1 MIVLTILKVIGI
13 VLLVILLLLL
23 LLLSILL
30 FVPVR
35 YRSLGYKREES
46 TDYYVDF
53 HATWLMKALRFK
65 AEFDPG
71 GLKMNL
77 KFLFITLMDSS
88 GDEENESESDDRED
102 DISLSDD
109 FSKDDGISKG
119 AGPSKDDG
127 IYQDDNISKG
137 ADLSKDDDIY
147 QEDNNSKGAGLSK
160 DDDLSTNDD
169 LSDLEKADA
178 RSDESEISNAVETKS
193 PETETPVG
201 EAPKDTAGD
210 RVIGTDRFTAAA
222 TDVKSDSIVSEVS
235 ESSEIIKAETDTD
248 SDSDSDSDIISG
260 TSSKEESYASDE
272 TDTASSEES
281 GPDFTE
287 KTEKKFRRILD
298 KIKEVSRKTA
308 EIKAAVTD
316 EENRAAVKLIIKNLK
331 YLLRHYRFRSLNG
344 NLSYG
349 SEDPSSVG
357 TVMMYLGMLYPVY
370 GENFTIEPV
379 FDRSVLTGDMR
390 FKGRIRLIH
399 LLVALIELMLNK
411 KIRQF
416 VINRL

>member
-13 VLLVILLLLL
+13 VLLVILLLIL

-88 GDEENESESDDRED
+88 GDEENESESDDREN

-109 FSKDDGISKG
+109 FSKDDSISKG
-119 AGPSKDDG
+119 ADPSKDDD

-147 QEDNNSKGAGLSK
+147 QD
-160 DDDLSTNDD
+160 DD

-201 EAPKDTAGD
+201 EAPKDTAED
-210 RVIGTDRFTAAA
+210 RVIGTDRFTAAS

-235 ESSEIIKAETDTD
+235 ESSEIIKAET
-248 SDSDSDSDIISG
+248 DSDSDSDIISG

-281 GPDFTE
+281 GSDFTE

>member
-13 VLLVILLLLL
+13 VLLVILLLIL

-65 AEFDPG
+65 AEFDSG

-88 GDEENESESDDRED
+88 GDEENESESDERED
-102 DISLSDD
+102 DISPSDD

-137 ADLSKDDDIY
+137 ADLSKDDD
-147 QEDNNSKGAGLSK
+147 
-160 DDDLSTNDD
+160 LSTNDD
-169 LSDLEKADA
+169 LSDLEKTDA

-193 PETETPVG
+193 SVTETPAG
-201 EAPKDTAGD
+201 EAPEDTAGD

-222 TDVKSDSIVSEVS
+222 SDVKSDSIVSEVS
-235 ESSEIIKAETDTD
+235 ESSEINKTETD
-248 SDSDSDSDIISG
+248 SDSDSNPDIISE

>member
-13 VLLVILLLLL
+13 VLLVILLLILFLL
-23 LLLSILL
+23 GILL

-77 KFLFITLMDSS
+77 KFLWLTLMDSS
-88 GDEENESESDDRED
+88 GDEENESESDERED
-102 DISLSDD
+102 DISQDDDISPSDD
-109 FSKDDGISKG
+109 FPKDDSLSMGNDISKG
-119 AGPSKDDG
+119 DTPSEND
-127 IYQDDNISKG
+127 S
-137 ADLSKDDDIY
+137 LSKD
-147 QEDNNSKGAGLSK
+147 
-160 DDDLSTNDD
+160 DD
-169 LSDLEKADA
+169 LSDLEKANT
-178 RSDESEISNAVETKS
+178 RSEESEISKAGESES
-193 PETETPVG
+193 PVTETPVG
-201 EAPKDTAGD
+201 EAPEDTAGD

-222 TDVKSDSIVSEVS
+222 TGVKSDSIVSEVS
-235 ESSEIIKAETDTD
+235 EVSESSEIKKPETDSGKDTDTVTVPD
-248 SDSDSDSDIISG
+248 SDSDSNPDIISG
-260 TSSKEESYASDE
+260 TSDKEESYASDK
-272 TDTASSEES
+272 TDTASSKES
-281 GPDFTE
+281 GPDLTE
-287 KTEKKFRRILD
+287 KTEKKFQRILD

-316 EENRAAVKLIIKNLK
+316 EENRAAVKLIIKKLK

-357 TVMMYLGMLYPVY
+357 TVMMYLSMLYPVY

-390 FKGRIRLIH
+390 FKGRIRIIH
-399 LLVALIELMLNK
+399 LLIALIQLMLNK

>member
-13 VLLVILLLLL
+13 VLLVILLLILF
-23 LLLSILL
+23 LLSILL

-102 DISLSDD
+102 DISLI
-109 FSKDDGISKG
+109 SKDDS
-119 AGPSKDDG
+119 
-127 IYQDDNISKG
+127 ISKG
-137 ADLSKDDDIY
+137 ADLS
-147 QEDNNSKGAGLSK
+147 
-160 DDDLSTNDD
+160 TNDE

-235 ESSEIIKAETDTD
+235 ESPEIIKAETD

-281 GPDFTE
+281 DPDFTE

-298 KIKEVSRKTA
+298 KIKEVSQKTA

-357 TVMMYLGMLYPVY
+357 TVMMYLGMLYPLY

>member
-13 VLLVILLLLL
+13 VLLVILLLIL

-88 GDEENESESDDRED
+88 GDEENESESDERED
-102 DISLSDD
+102 DISPSDD
-109 FSKDDGISKG
+109 FSKEDGISKG
-119 AGPSKDDG
+119 TGPSKDDG

-137 ADLSKDDDIY
+137 ADLSKDDD
-147 QEDNNSKGAGLSK
+147 LSA
-160 DDDLSTNDD
+160 NDD
-169 LSDLEKADA
+169 LSYLEKADA

-235 ESSEIIKAETDTD
+235 ESSEIIKAETD
-248 SDSDSDSDIISG
+248 SDSDSDIISE

>member
-13 VLLVILLLLL
+13 VLLVILLLIL

-88 GDEENESESDDRED
+88 GDEENDSESDDRED
-102 DISLSDD
+102 DISQDDVISPSDD
-109 FSKDDGISKG
+109 FPKDDSLSMGNDISKG
-119 AGPSKDDG
+119 DTPSEND
-127 IYQDDNISKG
+127 
-137 ADLSKDDDIY
+137 
-147 QEDNNSKGAGLSK
+147 GLSK
-160 DDDLSTNDD
+160 DDD
-169 LSDLEKADA
+169 LSDLEKADT
-178 RSDESEISNAVETKS
+178 RSDESEISKAGESES
-193 PETETPVG
+193 PVTETHVR
-201 EAPKDTAGD
+201 EAPEDTAVD

-222 TDVKSDSIVSEVS
+222 SDVKSDSIVSEVS
-235 ESSEIIKAETDTD
+235 ESSEINKTET
-248 SDSDSDSDIISG
+248 DSDSDIISG
-260 TSSKEESYASDE
+260 TSGKEESYASDE
-272 TDTASSEES
+272 TDTDQSEES

-316 EENRAAVKLIIKNLK
+316 EENRQAVKLIIKNLK
-331 YLLRHYRFRSLNG
+331 YLLRHYRFRSLKG

-357 TVMMYLGMLYPVY
+357 TVMMYLSMLYPVY

>member
-13 VLLVILLLLL
+13 VLLVILLLILF
-23 LLLSILL
+23 LLSILL

-35 YRSLGYKREES
+35 YRSLGYKREAS

-109 FSKDDGISKG
+109 FSKDDSISKG
-119 AGPSKDDG
+119 ADPSKDDG
-127 IYQDDNISKG
+127 IHQDDNISKG
-137 ADLSKDDDIY
+137 ADLS
-147 QEDNNSKGAGLSK
+147 A
-160 DDDLSTNDD
+160 NDD

-210 RVIGTDRFTAAA
+210 RVIGTDRLTAAA
-222 TDVKSDSIVSEVS
+222 TDVNSDSIVSEVS
-235 ESSEIIKAETDTD
+235 ESSEIIKAET
-248 SDSDSDSDIISG
+248 DSDSDSDIISG

-272 TDTASSEES
+272 TDIASSEES

-331 YLLRHYRFRSLNG
+331 YLLRHYRLRSLNG

-357 TVMMYLGMLYPVY
+357 TVMMYLSMLYPVY

>member
-13 VLLVILLLLL
+13 VLLVILLLIL

-109 FSKDDGISKG
+109 FSKDD
-119 AGPSKDDG
+119 
-127 IYQDDNISKG
+127 
-137 ADLSKDDDIY
+137 DLS
-147 QEDNNSKGAGLSK
+147 A
-160 DDDLSTNDD
+160 NDD
-169 LSDLEKADA
+169 LSDLEKADPL
-178 RSDESEISNAVETKS
+178 SDESEISNAVETKS

-235 ESSEIIKAETDTD
+235 ESPEIIKAETD
-248 SDSDSDSDIISG
+248 SDSDSDSVKLLGTNVSDNTLHTVMSSGTALRPDPELSDIKVDII
-260 TSSKEESYASDE
+260 
-272 TDTASSEES
+272 
-281 GPDFTE
+281 
-287 KTEKKFRRILD
+287 I
-298 KIKEVSRKTA
+298 
-308 EIKAAVTD
+308 
-316 EENRAAVKLIIKNLK
+316 
-331 YLLRHYRFRSLNG
+331 G
-344 NLSYG
+344 N
-349 SEDPSSVG
+349 D
-357 TVMMYLGMLYPVY
+357 
-370 GENFTIEPV
+370 
-379 FDRSVLTGDMR
+379 
-390 FKGRIRLIH
+390 
-399 LLVALIELMLNK
+399 
-411 KIRQF
+411 
-416 VINRL
+416 

>member
-13 VLLVILLLLL
+13 VLLVILLLIL

-46 TDYYVDF
+46 KDYYVDF

-109 FSKDDGISKG
+109 FSKDDNISKG
-119 AGPSKDDG
+119 ADPSKDDG

-137 ADLSKDDDIY
+137 A
-147 QEDNNSKGAGLSK
+147 ALSK

-235 ESSEIIKAETDTD
+235 ESSEINKTETD
-248 SDSDSDSDIISG
+248 SDSDSNPDIISE

-272 TDTASSEES
+272 TDTASSDES

-298 KIKEVSRKTA
+298 KIKEVSRKTT